1 MRVLVT
7 REELV
12 ARVESLGHDAIL
24 CELIRV
30 EPLGDDPVDARA
42 YDWLVVTSRN
52 GAHELA
58 RRGVSANCIAA
69 IGPATAE
76 ALRSHGLRVDLVAAT
91 HTQEGLRDELPAGTV
106 LLAKAMMLVFALRP
120 MVYDELMRD
129 HTLTAQ
135 LFAAHMHADHA
146 FSSDLQAALDSAEVR
161 PPGDLDQAL
170 ALRKRVMA
178 EARHRDSTAS
188 RAQRELLVRE
198 YEDSLMARKG
208 EGSLPIF
215 GELLNM
221 WDVLWVSLGVSSAR
235 ELARRRV
242 S

>member
-12 ARVESLGHDAIL
+12 ARVESLGHDAVY

-30 EPLGDDPVDARA
+30 EPLGDEPVDAGA

-58 RRGVSANCIAA
+58 RRGVTANRIAA

-76 ALRSHGLRVDLVAAT
+76 ALRGHGLRVDLVAAT

-106 LLAKAMMLVFALRP
+106 LLAAAEGARQGVLDADFLPLYRTVELRP
-120 MVYDELMRD
+120 DVP
-129 HTLTAQ
+129 A
-135 LFAAHMHADHA
+135 
-146 FSSDLQAALDSAEVR
+146 AEVALLLSGSAAR
-161 PPGDLDQAL
+161 AL
-170 ALRKRVMA
+170 AATGVRLPVVAIGPQTAA
-178 EARHRDSTAS
+178 EARAAGLDVVAVAATHDLDGLVEAVRSAS
-188 RAQRELLVRE
+188 
-198 YEDSLMARKG
+198 
-208 EGSLPIF
+208 
-215 GELLNM
+215 
-221 WDVLWVSLGVSSAR
+221 WSSP
-235 ELARRRV
+235 

>member
-12 ARVESLGHDAIL
+12 ARVEALGHDAVF

-58 RRGVSANCIAA
+58 RRGVTANRIAA

-76 ALRSHGLRVDLVAAT
+76 ALESHGLHVDLVAAT
-91 HTQEGLRDELPAGTV
+91 HTQEGLRDELPAGSR
-106 LLAKAMMLVFALRP
+106 LLAAAEGARQDVLDADFLPLYRTIELSPEVPDADVAL
-120 MVYDELMRD
+120 LMSGSAARS
-129 HTLTAQ
+129 LAASGARLPVVAIGPQTA
-135 LFAAHMHADHA
+135 
-146 FSSDLQAALDSAEVR
+146 
-161 PPGDLDQAL
+161 
-170 ALRKRVMA
+170 A
-178 EARHRDSTAS
+178 EARAAGLDVVAVAATHDLDGLVEALRS
-188 RAQRELLVRE
+188 R
-198 YEDSLMARKG
+198 S
-208 EGSLPIF
+208 
-215 GELLNM
+215 
-221 WDVLWVSLGVSSAR
+221 WSSP
-235 ELARRRV
+235 